1 MRNNNSVDFFSREFH
16 SLEISNISNQIKEKG
31 YFAFSKAI
39 NKEVINRIYQD
50 ATQFKLNL
58 NNNDIRGVHTEN
70 QYFLTNL
77 LSVSKKFYDFV
88 SSQIVFDICKIHLG
102 NKFRLKA
109 LRYYETYGKYEM
121 QWHTDNKTD
130 QKFSHIPGLI
140 FIFYISDVE
149 DGQFQYIEGSH
160 LWSGKKAYNNYTDEY
175 IEKNHKDK
183 IKDFKMPSGSLIIYN
198 TYGVHRAK
206 PVYNKSFVRKSVFFQ
221 VDSEIN
227 NSEPIILNTEFIT
240 KVNDD
245 IKMFFGFGSR
255 SNYEVYPKTSINSL
269 PLTKK
274 ILKILIK
281 YILQGFLK
289 SCKSLIPKKIKK
301 ILKKFFN
308 SHI

>member
-1 MRNNNSVDFFSREFH
+1 MINNENNLDFFSREFQ
-16 SLEISNISNQIKEKG
+16 SLKIDNISKQIKEKG
-31 YFAFSKAI
+31 YFAFSRAI
-39 NKEVINRIYQD
+39 NQETVSRIHLD
-50 ATQFKLNL
+50 ATQYKLNL
-58 NNNDIRGVHTEN
+58 NNNNITGVYTDN

-88 SSQIVFDICKIHLG
+88 TSQIIFDICKMHLG
-102 NKFRLKA
+102 YKFRLKA
-109 LRYYETYGKYEM
+109 LRYYETYGKHKM

-140 FIFYISDVE
+140 FIFYISDVN

-175 IEKNHKDK
+175 IQQNHRDK
-183 IKDFKMPSGSLIIYN
+183 IKDFRLPSGSLIIYN

-206 PVYNKSFVRKSVFFQ
+206 PVFNKNFVRKSVFFQ

-227 NSEPIILNTEFIT
+227 NSEPIILNTEFIS
-240 KVNDD
+240 KVNDE
-245 IKMFFGFGSR
+245 IKMFFGFGNK

-269 PLTKK
+269 PLTPN

-281 YILQGFLK
+281 YILQRLLK
-289 SCKSLIPKKIKK
+289 TCKYLIPKKIKK
-301 ILKKFFN
+301 ILKNFLI
-308 SHI
+308 S